1 MIINDK
7 IPKNKKHL
15 EELEEPRKRNKT
27 SKKKA
32 AFLLVVCILL
42 IVMIIVYTFLRN
54 YNKDFNYMKE
64 DISEH
69 LVYTRYKIN
78 KQEVPYVNIKSKSIT
93 SVNKDIVTFCNNFKE
108 YEKIQIT
115 YDYNINGKYLSLVIK
130 VKTYG
135 INDWNDLYFHT
146 YNIDLKEKSYVSE
159 ENLLKR
165 FDVTDE
171 LIEARIHNKFVE
183 YYNDELEQGYLQEEE
198 CDYDCYIKYRGFNE
212 YRDDISYYIKDHKL
226 IVFKPFE
233 TRSIFGEEE
242 YFNDESFEIAITE

>member
-7 IPKNKKHL
+7 TPNKKKHL
-15 EELEEPRKRNKT
+15 EEPE
-27 SKKKA
+27 KKKNTNKNKA
-32 AFLLVVCILL
+32 LLL
-42 IVMIIVYTFLRN
+42 IVLCIFLIIFIIVYTCFRS
-54 YNKDFNYMKE
+54 YNRDFNYLKE
-64 DISEH
+64 DRSEH

-115 YDYNINGKYLSLVIK
+115 YDYDINGKYLSLVIK
-130 VKTYG
+130 VKTNG
-135 INDWNDLYFHT
+135 VNDWNDLYFHT
-146 YNIDLKEKSYVSE
+146 YNIDLNARSYISE

-165 FDVTDE
+165 FKVNDE
-171 LIEARIHNKFVE
+171 LLYARIHNKFVE

-212 YRDDISYYIKDHKL
+212 YMDDISYYIKDHKL
-226 IVFKPFE
+226 IVYKPFE

-242 YFNDESFEIAITE
+242 YFTDESFEIPITE

>member
-7 IPKNKKHL
+7 TPNKKRHL
-15 EELEEPRKRNKT
+15 EEIEEPRKKKNPNKN
-27 SKKKA
+27 KA
-32 AFLLVVCILL
+32 LFLMVVCFLL
-42 IVMIIVYTFLRN
+42 IVIIIAYTLLRN

-64 DISEH
+64 DLSEH
-69 LVYTRYKIN
+69 IVYTRYKIN

-135 INDWNDLYFHT
+135 VNDWNDVYFHT
-146 YNIDLKEKSYVSE
+146 YNIDLKARSFISE

-165 FDVTDE
+165 FKITDE
-171 LIEARIHNKFVE
+171 LLEARIHNKFVE

-198 CDYDCYIKYRGFNE
+198 CDYDCYIKYRGFEE

-226 IVFKPFE
+226 IVYKPFE

-242 YFNDESFEIAITE
+242 YFTDESFEIPITE